1 VQNVA
6 KSIDK
11 SDTLCYNV
19 SVLLRGRYWLFIL
32 KTKDYRRRLNVI
44 DVVEICMKNMPL
56 IRETKR
62 RFRRVEW
69 NKYIISKSILA
80 LVLTAASFIVTVS
93 PITTKADND
102 IVVAETVKSTSVLVL
117 DTTSPKVL
125 TMKSNVSVITPGES
139 KNQAEIKAQRAAA
152 AKANALAISTT
163 SRDTVTRERRVY
175 TDPTNFDEI
184 YQRASDVYGVN
195 PMLLKAIHTV
205 ETGAS
210 GSTTRSNPSGATGPM
225 QFLPSTFRAYGVDG
239 NGDGI
244 KDISNV
250 EDAIFSAARYLVACG
265 YPDVKKALWGY
276 NPSTRYYTKV
286 MGLAQSFG
294 M

>member
-1 VQNVA
+1 M
-6 KSIDK
+6 
-11 SDTLCYNV
+11 T
-19 SVLLRGRYWLFIL
+19 
-32 KTKDYRRRLNVI
+32 
-44 DVVEICMKNMPL
+44 DVVEICMNNMPL

-62 RFRRVEW
+62 RFRRAEW
-69 NKYIISKSILA
+69 NKYILKKSILA
-80 LVLTAASFIVTVS
+80 LVLTAASFIVTIS
-93 PITTKADND
+93 PNTILADNGPVD
-102 IVVAETVKSTSVLVL
+102 VEYIQTPSVLVF
-117 DTTSPKVL
+117 DTSSPKVL
-125 TMKSNVSVITPGES
+125 TVKRNISVITPGES
-139 KNQAEIKAQRAAA
+139 KNQAEIKSKQAAEA
-152 AKANALAISTT
+152 DAKAKQLALVATT

-195 PMLLKAIHTV
+195 PMLLKAIHTI

-225 QFLPSTFRAYGVDG
+225 QFLPSTFRTYGVDG

-244 KDISNV
+244 KDIGNV
-250 EDAIFSAARYLVACG
+250 EDAIFSAAKYLVACG
-265 YPDVKKALWGY
+265 YPNVKTALWGY

-286 MGLAQSFG
+286 MSLAQSFG

>member
-1 VQNVA
+1 
-6 KSIDK
+6 
-11 SDTLCYNV
+11 
-19 SVLLRGRYWLFIL
+19 
-32 KTKDYRRRLNVI
+32 
-44 DVVEICMKNMPL
+44 MKNMPL

-62 RFRRVEW
+62 RFRRAEW
-69 NKYIISKSILA
+69 NKYIIKKSILVLA
-80 LVLTAASFIVTVS
+80 LSAASFIVAIS
-93 PITTKADND
+93 PQTIKADND
-102 IVVAETVKSTSVLVL
+102 AAVAETTVTASVLAL
-117 DTTSPKVL
+117 DTNSPKVL
-125 TMKSNVSVITPGES
+125 TLKSNVSVITPGES
-139 KNQAEIKAQRAAA
+139 KNQAEIKAQKAAA
-152 AKANALAISTT
+152 AKAKALTVSTT

-184 YQRASDVYGVN
+184 YQRASDAYGVN

-210 GSTTRSNPSGATGPM
+210 GSTTRSNASGATGPM

-250 EDAIFSAARYLVACG
+250 EDAVFSAAKYLVACG
-265 YPDVKKALWGY
+265 YPNVKTALWGY

-286 MGLAQSFG
+286 MSLAQSFG